1 MTKSRAI
8 LWGLFLLLAVR
19 VAAMI
24 WVPLTDPTEAR
35 YAEIA
40 RKMVE
45 TGNWITPQF
54 DYGVP
59 FWAKPPLHTWLSAM
73 GIAAFGV
80 TPFAVRLGILLSALA
95 TLAIL
100 WFWARTVTDRVTAG
114 VAVLVAASSAL
125 FFVALGF
132 VQTDMAL
139 TLGVT
144 ACMAGFYGGLQ
155 ETAAGAGCSFSGWP
169 SDFWPRGRWRRFC
182 R

>member
-1 MTKSRAI
+1 LTKSRAI

-80 TPFAVRLGILLSALA
+80 NPFAVRLGILLSALPC
-95 TLAIL
+95 
-100 WFWARTVTDRVTAG
+100 W
-114 VAVLVAASSAL
+114 
-125 FFVALGF
+125 
-132 VQTDMAL
+132 
-139 TLGVT
+139 
-144 ACMAGFYGGLQ
+144 
-155 ETAAGAGCSFSGWP
+155 
-169 SDFWPRGRWRRFC
+169 WRRVRRCSSSPWGSF
-182 R
+182 RPTWRSPLA